1 MARDGTLNSL
11 EIGTMISRNT
21 VKSKASSV
29 HPNQPAHQASHW
41 SLVGSFHQGMSFVVS
56 AMVAMVH
63 TSTRVGNR
71 TTPAGQWRRWASGR
85 WLDPAWPL
93 GRLRCA
99 EPWHVAL
106 HEKRRPLLLLLRGL
120 APGTGSWGNPARV
133 WCHATG
139 AMAGVSV
146 ERGATSSR
154 SRPKWPK
161 CGPIQV
167 GPAGPIRDCR
177 ERRPPRHEV
186 GYTAG
191 WVAMR
196 KEACMK
202 RI

>member
-1 MARDGTLNSL
+1 MPLMIPRERAGHDALARAAPAGHSTPMPMPSSARNRNRNQNVGAKPATKLQTEYQAIEIISGVLRPTRSASQPEAQAPTRRIQRVMVNTAVTSVSETLNSL

-99 EPWHVAL
+99 EPCHVA
-106 HEKRRPLLLLLRGL
+106 
-120 APGTGSWGNPARV
+120 
-133 WCHATG
+133 
-139 AMAGVSV
+139 
-146 ERGATSSR
+146 
-154 SRPKWPK
+154 
-161 CGPIQV
+161 
-167 GPAGPIRDCR
+167 
-177 ERRPPRHEV
+177 RH
-186 GYTAG
+186 
-191 WVAMR
+191 
-196 KEACMK
+196 
-202 RI
+202 